1 MHRIST
7 LQLDAANARKVVI
20 SPRKMRTRTTNYPPQ
35 LASQLSLLRI
45 DSEPEARGMSWK
57 HQMIAGLIGATL
69 ASGSFAHAGDI
80 KITLPRRSH
89 MTPVQRLNQDGV
101 EAIRKHSY
109 EKAETFFYKAYLLDP
124 DDPFTLNNLGY
135 ISELKGQIDR
145 AQNFYALAGKEASD
159 AAIDKASS
167 PRLEGRTL
175 KEALAIS
182 DLPLQIN
189 HDNVEAVRLLAQG
202 RGPEADL
209 LLQQALKSD
218 PNNIFT
224 LNNMGV
230 AKEME
235 GESQEALRYYDSAA
249 AINSDAAAVVT
260 LNRTWRGK
268 RVSEMAAQNAR
279 DLRNRLET
287 QITLETR
294 LAELNTR
301 GVSAINRND
310 LTTAEQDFRSA
321 YALDPNNAF
330 AANNIGYLSEIE
342 GDRETAQFFYDKA
355 QVLGGANTPVGL
367 ATRSSAEGLPLFR
380 VASDSDAKVKAKELQ
395 ARDAR
400 RQHQEPILLFRRD
413 NSVVQEP
420 ATPPAGTPPPQ

>member
-1 MHRIST
+1 
-7 LQLDAANARKVVI
+7 
-20 SPRKMRTRTTNYPPQ
+20 
-35 LASQLSLLRI
+35 
-45 DSEPEARGMSWK
+45 MSWK
-57 HQMIAGLIGATL
+57 QWLVAGLVGTTL
-69 ASGSFAHAGDI
+69 GWGLHAQAGDL
-80 KITLPRRSH
+80 KITLPKRSH

-101 EAIRKHSY
+101 EAIRKHNY

-167 PRLEGRTL
+167 PRVEGRTL
-175 KEALAIS
+175 KEALAIP
-182 DLPLQIN
+182 DLPLQMN
-189 HDNVEAVRLLAQG
+189 HDNVEAVRLLGQG

-209 LLQQALKSD
+209 LLQQALKTD

-235 GESQEALRYYDSAA
+235 GESQAALKYYDSAA
-249 AINSDAAAVVT
+249 AVNSDAAAVVT

-268 RVSEMAAQNAR
+268 RVSELAAQNAR
-279 DLRNRLET
+279 NLRNRLET
-287 QITLETR
+287 QMTLETR

-301 GVSAINRND
+301 GVSAINRNE
-310 LTTAEQDFRSA
+310 LSVAEQDFRSA

-355 QVLGGANTPVGL
+355 QALGGANIPVGL
-367 ATRSSAEGLPLFR
+367 ATRSSAEGLPLSR
-380 VASDSDAKVKAKELQ
+380 VASDSDAKVEAKERQ
-395 ARDAR
+395 ERDAR
-400 RQHQEPILLFRRD
+400 RQHQEPILLLRRD
-413 NSVVQEP
+413 NSIVQEP
-420 ATPPAGTPPPQ
+420 AVPPAGTPAPQ

>member
-1 MHRIST
+1 
-7 LQLDAANARKVVI
+7 
-20 SPRKMRTRTTNYPPQ
+20 
-35 LASQLSLLRI
+35 
-45 DSEPEARGMSWK
+45 MSWK
-57 HQMIAGLIGATL
+57 QWLVAGLVGTTL
-69 ASGSFAHAGDI
+69 GWGSHAQAGDL
-80 KITLPRRSH
+80 KITLPKRSH

-101 EAIRKHSY
+101 DAIRKHNY

-145 AQNFYALAGKEASD
+145 AQSFYALAGKEASD

-167 PRLEGRTL
+167 PRVEGRTL
-175 KEALAIS
+175 KEALAIP
-182 DLPLQIN
+182 DLPLQMN
-189 HDNVEAVRLLAQG
+189 HDNVEAVRLLGQG

-209 LLQQALKSD
+209 LLQQALKTD

-235 GESQEALRYYDSAA
+235 GESQAALKYYDSAA
-249 AINSDAAAVVT
+249 AVNSDAAAVVT

-268 RVSEMAAQNAR
+268 RVSELAAQNAR
-279 DLRNRLET
+279 NLRNRLES
-287 QITLETR
+287 QMTLETR

-301 GVSAINRND
+301 GVSAINRNE
-310 LTTAEQDFRSA
+310 LSVAEQDFRSA

-355 QVLGGANTPVGL
+355 QALGGANAPVGL
-367 ATRSSAEGLPLFR
+367 ATRSSAEGLPLSR
-380 VASDSDAKVKAKELQ
+380 VASDSDAKVEAKERQ
-395 ARDAR
+395 ERDAR
-400 RQHQEPILLFRRD
+400 RQHQEPILLLRRD
-413 NSVVQEP
+413 DSVVQEP
-420 ATPPAGTPPPQ
+420 AVPPAGTPAPQ